1 MTTETKAVLN
11 VAKRETLGKKVKA
24 MRRAGTVPANIYGRR
39 VESLAVQ
46 VPFEDLRNLL
56 RHHNRND
63 ILYLQID
70 GEERP
75 TFIRDVQR
83 NPVSDKI
90 LHVDFL
96 QISLSEKVRME
107 VPIHI
112 VGKAP
117 AVETYGGILTHP
129 STTIMV
135 EALPLSIPNMLEID
149 VSGLTEIGQTLH
161 ASDLVAPEGVTIV
174 SDAEQTL
181 VRVDLPAAERAEEAE
196 AAEAA
201 EGEEGAAAPAE
212 GEAAAPAAEG
222 EGESAE

>member
-1 MTTETKAVLN
+1 MTQETKAQLN
-11 VAKRETLGKKVKA
+11 VVKRETLGKKVKA
-24 MRRAGTVPANIYGRR
+24 MRRAGAVPANIYGRH
-39 VESLAVQ
+39 VDSLAVAVQ
-46 VPFEDLRNLL
+46 FDELRNLL

-63 ILYLQID
+63 ILYLQVD

-75 TFIRDVQR
+75 TFMREVQR

-96 QISLSEKVRME
+96 QISLTEKVRME

-135 EALPLSIPNMLEID
+135 EALPLAIPNMLEIN

-161 ASDLVAPEGVTIV
+161 ASDLIAPEGVTIV

-196 AAEAA
+196 VAAAA
-201 EGEEGAAAPAE
+201 EGEEGAAPAE
-212 GEAAAPAAEG
+212 GAAAAAEG
-222 EGESAE
+222 EKKEE

>member
-1 MTTETKAVLN
+1 MTQDTKAVLN
-11 VAKRETLGKKVKA
+11 VARRETLGKKVKA
-24 MRRAGTVPANIYGRR
+24 MRRAGTVPANIYGRH
-39 VESLAVQ
+39 VDSVAVQ
-46 VPFEDLRNLL
+46 VEFDALRNIL

-63 ILYLQID
+63 ILYVQFD

-75 TFIRDVQR
+75 TFMRDVQR
-83 NPVSDKI
+83 NPVTDKI

-96 QISLSEKVRME
+96 QISLTEKVRME

-135 EALPLSIPNMLEID
+135 EALPLNIPNMMEID

-161 ASDLVAPEGVTIV
+161 ASDLTPPEGVEIV
-174 SDAEQTL
+174 GLDQTL
-181 VRVDLPAAERAEEAE
+181 VRVDLPAAERSEET
-196 AAEAA
+196 AAEAV
-201 EGEEGAAAPAE
+201 EGEEG
-212 GEAAAPAAEG
+212 AAPAAEG
-222 EGESAE
+222 EAAPAAEGEEKASEE

>member
-1 MTTETKAVLN
+1 MTQETKAQLN

-24 MRRAGTVPANIYGRR
+24 MRRAGDVPANIYGHH
-39 VESLAVQ
+39 VDSLAVT
-46 VPFEDLRNLL
+46 VKFDDLRNLL

-63 ILYLQID
+63 ILYLQLD

-75 TFIRDVQR
+75 TFIRGVQK

-96 QISLSEKVRME
+96 QISLTEKVRME

-129 STTIMV
+129 STHITV
-135 EALPLSIPNMLEID
+135 SALPLDLPNMIEID

-161 ASDLVAPEGVTIV
+161 ASELSLPQGVELA
-174 SDAEQTL
+174 SDAEMTL
-181 VRVDLPAAERAEEAE
+181 VRVDLPAAERAEEVE
-196 AAEAA
+196 AAAAAA
-201 EGEEGAAAPAE
+201 EGAEGAPAEGAAAPAE
-212 GEAAAPAAEG
+212 AEKT
-222 EGESAE
+222 E

>member
-1 MTTETKAVLN
+1 MTQDTKAVLN

-24 MRRAGTVPANIYGRR
+24 LRRSGTVPANIFGHHID
-39 VESLAVQ
+39 SLAVSIK
-46 VPFEDLRNLL
+46 FDDLRHLL

-63 ILYLQID
+63 ILYLQVD

-75 TFIRDVQR
+75 TFIRDVQK
-83 NPVSDKI
+83 NPVSDQI

-96 QISLSEKVRME
+96 QISLTEKVRMD

-129 STTIMV
+129 MTYITV
-135 EALPLSIPNMLEID
+135 EALPLAIPNMIEID
-149 VSGLTEIGQTLH
+149 VSGLAEIGQTLH
-161 ASDLVAPEGVTIV
+161 ASELTLPEGVTIV
-174 SDAEQTL
+174 SDAEMTL
-181 VRVDLPAAERAEEAE
+181 VRVDLPAAERAEETEAAAA

-201 EGEEGAAAPAE
+201 EGAAAE
-212 GEAAAPAAEG
+212 GAAAPAAEG
-222 EGESAE
+222 AESE

>member
-1 MTTETKAVLN
+1 MTQDTKAVLN
-11 VAKRETLGKKVKA
+11 VARRETLGKKVKA
-24 MRRAGTVPANIYGRR
+24 MRRDGNIPANIYGRH
-39 VESLAVQ
+39 VDSMAVQ
-46 VPFEDLRNLL
+46 VPFDDLRNLL

-63 ILYLQID
+63 ILYVQVD

-75 TFIRDVQR
+75 TFIRDVQK
-83 NPVSDKI
+83 NPVSDRI

-96 QISLSEKVRME
+96 QISLTEKVRME

-135 EALPLSIPNMLEID
+135 EALPMNIPNMMEID

-161 ASDLVAPEGVTIV
+161 ASDLTAPEGVEIV
-174 SDAEQTL
+174 GLDQTL
-181 VRVDLPAAERAEEAE
+181 VRVDLPAAERAEETAAVAE
-196 AAEAA
+196 GEEGAAPAA
-201 EGEEGAAAPAE
+201 EGEEGAA
-212 GEAAAPAAEG
+212 PAAEG
-222 EGESAE
+222 EEKAEE

>member
-24 MRRAGTVPANIYGRR
+24 MRRAGTVPANIYGRH

-46 VPFEDLRNLL
+46 VQFDELRSLL

-63 ILYLQID
+63 ILYVQVD

-75 TFIRDVQR
+75 TFMRDIQR

-90 LHVDFL
+90 LHIDFL
-96 QISLSEKVRME
+96 QISLTEKVRME

-129 STTIMV
+129 STEVMV
-135 EALPLSIPNMLEID
+135 EALPLDIPNMLEID

-161 ASDLVAPEGVTIV
+161 ASDLVAPEGVTIIHP
-174 SDAEQTL
+174 DATL
-181 VRVDLPAAERAEEAE
+181 VRVDLPAAERAEETEA

-201 EGEEGAAAPAE
+201 EGEEGAAPAAE
-212 GEAAAPAAEG
+212 GEAAPAAEG
-222 EGESAE
+222 DKKDE

>member
-1 MTTETKAVLN
+1 MTTETKALLTV
-11 VAKRETLGKKVKA
+11 VRRETLGKKVRA
-24 MRRAGTVPANIYGRR
+24 MRRAGTVPANIYGRH

-46 VPFEDLRNLL
+46 VSFDDLRSLL

-63 ILYLQID
+63 ILYVQVD

-96 QISLSEKVRME
+96 QISLTEKVRME

-129 STTIMV
+129 STEVMV
-135 EALPLSIPNMLEID
+135 EALPLNIPNMLEID

-161 ASDLVAPEGVTIV
+161 ASDLVAPEGVTIIHP
-174 SDAEQTL
+174 DQTL
-181 VRVDLPAAERAEEAE
+181 VRVDLPAAERAEETE
-196 AAEAA
+196 AAAVA
-201 EGEEGAAAPAE
+201 EGEEGAVPAE
-212 GEAAAPAAEG
+212 EGAAPAAAEG
-222 EGESAE
+222 EKKED

>member
-11 VAKRETLGKKVKA
+11 VVRRDTLGKKVKA
-24 MRRAGTVPANIYGRR
+24 LRRSGTVPANIYGRH
-39 VESLAVQ
+39 VDSLAVQ
-46 VPFEDLRNLL
+46 VTFDELRNLL

-63 ILYLQID
+63 ILYVHVD

-83 NPVSDKI
+83 NPVSDRI

-96 QISLSEKVRME
+96 QISLTETVRME
-107 VPIHI
+107 VPVHI

-129 STTIMV
+129 STTVMV
-135 EALPLSIPNMLEID
+135 EALPLNIPNALEID
-149 VSGLTEIGQTLH
+149 VSGLTEISQTLH
-161 ASDLVAPEGVTIV
+161 ASDLVAPEGVMII
-174 SDAEQTL
+174 APEQTL

-201 EGEEGAAAPAE
+201 AGEEGAAVAE
-212 GEAAAPAAEG
+212 GEAAPAAEG
-222 EGESAE
+222 EEKEE

>member
-1 MTTETKAVLN
+1 MTQDTKAQLN
-11 VAKRETLGKKVKA
+11 VARRETLGKKVKA
-24 MRRAGTVPANIYGRR
+24 MRRAGTVPANIYGRH
-39 VESLAVQ
+39 VDSLAVQ
-46 VPFEDLRNLL
+46 VQFDDLRNLL

-63 ILYLQID
+63 ILYLQVD

-75 TFIRDVQR
+75 TFMRDVQR

-90 LHVDFL
+90 LHIDFL

-135 EALPLSIPNMLEID
+135 EALPLAIPNMLEID
-149 VSGLTEIGQTLH
+149 VGGLTEIGQTLH

-196 AAEAA
+196 AAAVV
-201 EGEEGAAAPAE
+201 EGEEGAEPAE
-212 GEAAAPAAEG
+212 GAAAAEG
-222 EGESAE
+222 EGDKKE